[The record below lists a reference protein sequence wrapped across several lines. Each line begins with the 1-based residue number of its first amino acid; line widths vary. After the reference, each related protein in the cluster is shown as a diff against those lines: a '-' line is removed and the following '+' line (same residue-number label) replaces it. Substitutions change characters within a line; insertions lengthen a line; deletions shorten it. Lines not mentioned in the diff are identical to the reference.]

1 MPIIFHVQM
10 FKSKIL
16 PFFSLFDLFLHIH
29 VIQDIRNTSLQY
41 LRGYYLKYSISHTT
55 LLSAFNRGKSNH
67 IFFKIN
73 ILLVKFSVINGPILE
88 IQIWIFRSEVTV
100 KVLEQSVLKYSKDLK
115 CQGGT
120 HCHSFGLELYTRLTF
135 KFIILKYFSK
145 NIISQLSLF
154 WKHSLDYPKDINFAI
169 FHFLC
174 YKLLDKLFL
183 FVHSVI
189 F

>member
-120 HCHSFGLELYTRLTF
+120 HCHSFGLEFVY
-135 KFIILKYFSK
+135 KAYI
-145 NIISQLSLF
+145 QV
-154 WKHSLDYPKDINFAI
+154 HYPKI
-169 FHFLC
+169 FFQEYYQLAQFILETLSRLPKGYKFC
-174 YKLLDKLFL
+174 YISFFML
-183 FVHSVI
+183 
-189 F
+189 